1 MPDIADL
8 NPVFADKINGFL
20 TAAQKAGVPA
30 HIISG
35 YRDNSKQAKLYAN
48 YQAKQAG
55 HAIPYPE
62 EGSGGVAAPPG
73 GSMHNFGLATD
84 VLANSGHQQ
93 DLIAFAN
100 AHPELGVK
108 SLGAFDPPH
117 FQLAGDQRTLMANPP
132 QPAAGFTAPNLSAW
146 LGGGAPTM
154 EGGSPHLPAFHGG
167 TTLTS
172 NPVTPGP
179 MDPSIMARG
188 GVSSPS
194 ETPATPAVPA
204 PTFVQNLGKG
214 DVGAALQQLTANKTD
229 KDGNEQPG
237 TSALAGLAGIAK
249 PKQQAAAPQPAMI
262 QPAGDSTAAI
272 GPAASQLFSTLL
284 ANSAKPLSWSTRPM
298 GSDAGPQGTT
308 LNGVPYV

>member
-1 MPDIADL
+1 MPDGLTLNSTPMDL
-8 NPVFADKINGFL
+8 VARLESDNRNIPQRIHDVNTDRGTPAGGFFQIIDP
-20 TAAQKAGVPA
+20 TWRAYAAKAGVDLSKFPSA
-30 HIISG
+30 MSAP
-35 YRDNSKQAKLYAN
+35 RDVQAQVAS
-48 YQAKQAG
+48 
-55 HAIPYPE
+55 AIPFDQWGPRTVAGVRAAYP
-62 EGSGGVAAPPG
+62 
-73 GSMHNFGLATD
+73 GL
-84 VLANSGHQQ
+84 NIHQ
-93 DLIAFAN
+93 
-100 AHPELGVK
+100 P
-108 SLGAFDPPH
+108 LGAI
-117 FQLAGDQRTLMANPP
+117 QAAYSA
-132 QPAAGFTAPNLSAW
+132 PAAT
-146 LGGGAPTM
+146 GA
-154 EGGSPHLPAFHGG
+154 
-167 TTLTS
+167 
-172 NPVTPGP
+172 

-188 GVSSPS
+188 GVSSPAV
-194 ETPATPAVPA
+194 ATPSPPA